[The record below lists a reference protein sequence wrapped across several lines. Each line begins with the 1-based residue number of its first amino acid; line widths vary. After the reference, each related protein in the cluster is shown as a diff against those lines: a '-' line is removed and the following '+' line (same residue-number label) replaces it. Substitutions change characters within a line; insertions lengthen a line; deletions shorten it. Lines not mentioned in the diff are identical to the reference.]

1 MSEGIDDTPVASD
14 EVEEVLA
21 DEESDVE
28 AERSLPQEGS
38 DGDPGSMLNH

>member
-14 EVEEVLA
+14 EVEQILA

-28 AERSLPQEGS
+28 AGRSLPQEGS
-38 DGDPGSMLNH
+38 DDDPGSMINH